1 MAHQIELPGV
11 PCSINQRC
19 CFLLHFVSIWQ
30 IRIEDSA
37 SHAYHHM
44 RNSVYSTI
52 SVPKPPP
59 GKAFCKKT
67 RQSFQFLTRFKFS
80 VFSDF
85 CSYFL
90 LYSFF
95 HIRVYRFSTYLFILL
110 HFLVFIFH
118 FLCIFFLNFLQKT
131 LVKTRSM
138 PYNISCR

>member
-1 MAHQIELPGV
+1 
-11 PCSINQRC
+11 
-19 CFLLHFVSIWQ
+19 
-30 IRIEDSA
+30 
-37 SHAYHHM
+37 M

-59 GKAFCKKT
+59 GKAFCKKA

-80 VFSDF
+80 AFSDF
-85 CSYFL
+85 YSSFL

-95 HIRVYRFSTYLFILL
+95 HIRIYRFSTYLFILL
-110 HFLVFIFH
+110 HYIVFVFY

-138 PYNISCR
+138 TYNISCR